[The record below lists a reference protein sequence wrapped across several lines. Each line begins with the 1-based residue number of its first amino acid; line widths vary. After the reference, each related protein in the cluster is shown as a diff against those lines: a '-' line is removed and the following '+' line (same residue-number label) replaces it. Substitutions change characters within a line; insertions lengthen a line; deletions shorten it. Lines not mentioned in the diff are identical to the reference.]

1 MTNNGRYRT
10 REGEQMS
17 RIEPISYETS
27 TGKAKELLDAV
38 KGKLGV
44 TPNMMKTMAQSPAV
58 LEAYLNFL
66 GSLAEGAL
74 NGKTR
79 EQIALITAE
88 ENGCGYCASA
98 HTAIGKMVG
107 LDEAAIVTARTGQ
120 STDPKSDAILKFAR
134 KVVANRGVIDDDD
147 LQTVRNAGASDGEVA
162 EIIANVGLNVFTN
175 YFNLV
180 AKTEIDFPSIEFPLK
195 GRAASAKN

>member
-1 MTNNGRYRT
+1 
-10 REGEQMS
+10 MS
-17 RIEPISYETS
+17 RIEPINYETS

-107 LDEAAIVTARTGQ
+107 LDTDAILAARKGH
-120 STDPKSDAILKFAR
+120 SSDAKIEVALKFAR
-134 KVVANRGVIDDDD
+134 TLILNRGEVTDANV
-147 LQTVRNAGASDGEVA
+147 QEVRDAGFSDGEIG
-162 EIIANVGLNVFTN
+162 EIVANVALNVFTN
-175 YFNLV
+175 YFNIV
-180 AKTEIDFPSIEFPLK
+180 AGTEIDFPK
-195 GRAASAKN
+195 VQVGVAA